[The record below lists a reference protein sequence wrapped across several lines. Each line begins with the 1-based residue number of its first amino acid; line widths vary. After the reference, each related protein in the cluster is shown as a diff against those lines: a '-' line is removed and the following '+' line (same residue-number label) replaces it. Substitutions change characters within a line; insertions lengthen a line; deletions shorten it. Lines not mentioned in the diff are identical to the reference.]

1 MQRVSKLFQPA
12 LVIPKN
18 ATVKSQDITSK
29 SQRLMLEQGLIRQ
42 AGNGTFHVLPILQRS
57 LQKAVN
63 LIDRHMESV
72 GAQKLTLPLLTS
84 AELWKK
90 SGRLS
95 SSNGATPTE
104 LLQTTDR
111 HGKVQILG
119 PTHEESITSLLAA
132 VAPVSYRQFP
142 LRLYQISTKF
152 RDEMKPRFG
161 LMRAKEFLMKDLYT
175 FDVDRKGCEQTYRE
189 VNEAY
194 DKLFREVGVPFVKV
208 AGDSGTMGGSLSHEY
223 HFPSEVGEDEL
234 VQCKRCG
241 MQTNAELLR
250 ALTEQCKSCTG
261 SEALERQPGIEVAH
275 AFILEDRY
283 TKALGATCLQPNGKP
298 TTLQMGCYGIGVT
311 RLIAASIEVLGSE
324 KEIRWPTVLAPYRV
338 CIITPKAGSKEESQ
352 ASPMV
357 ERLYHDLQKIS
368 NCQGEIIVDD
378 RTQLTIGK
386 RLVDAR
392 KMGYPLIVV
401 VGAKAISDCGTF
413 EVHNLIFET
422 EQDLSYSD
430 TIATVSTV
438 FQSGA
443 KSAHQTDENS
453 NHGNNQIERQL

>member
-1 MQRVSKLFQPA
+1 MLEAVFM
-12 LVIPKN
+12 IPKN
-18 ATVKSQDITSK
+18 ATVKTPDITSK

-57 LQKAVN
+57 LQKAIN
-63 LIDRHMESV
+63 LIDRHMEAAGS
-72 GAQKLTLPLLTS
+72 QKLTMPLLTS

-90 SGRLS
+90 SGRLGPN
-95 SSNGATPTE
+95 NGATPTE

-175 FDVDRKGCEQTYRE
+175 FDVDRAGCEQTYRE

-194 DKLFREVGVPFVKV
+194 EKLFREVGVPFVKV
-208 AGDSGTMGGSLSHEY
+208 AGDCGTMGGSLSHEY

-234 VQCKRCG
+234 IKCHRCG
-241 MQTNAELLR
+241 MHTNAELLQT
-250 ALTEQCKSCTG
+250 LTERCKNCSG
-261 SEALERQPGIEVAH
+261 SETLERQAGIEVAH

-283 TKALGATCLQPNGKP
+283 TRALGATCLQPNGKP
-298 TTLQMGCYGIGVT
+298 TALQMGCFGIGVT
-311 RLIAASIEVLGSE
+311 RLIAASIEVLSSE
-324 KEIRWPTVLAPYRV
+324 KEIRWPAVLAPYRV

-352 ASPMV
+352 ASSLV
-357 ERLYHDLQKIS
+357 DRLYNDLQMIRNS
-368 NCQGEIIVDD
+368 QGEIIVDD

-386 RLVDAR
+386 RLLDAR
-392 KMGYPLIVV
+392 KMGYPVIVV
-401 VGAKAISDCGTF
+401 VGAKAIGDGELL
-413 EVHNLIFET
+413 EVHNLITET
-422 EQDLSYSD
+422 EHDLSYGD
-430 TIATVSTV
+430 TLAAVAATVLSNANSTPLTE
-438 FQSGA
+438 QHKHG
-443 KSAHQTDENS
+443 S
-453 NHGNNQIERQL
+453 NQVARKL